1 MGGVGEVSVIEGGA
15 ISAGT
20 QVWAS
25 RIAAAHA
32 KSTAAVFEV
41 GRLLLEAKA
50 ALPHGEF
57 EAMVERDLPFKP
69 STARRLMIVAE
80 DGRLTDRAH
89 GHVLPPSWRT
99 LYELTKL
106 DDAQFAAGIERG
118 VIRADMERKDVKL
131 LTANGHTAPLREAEQ
146 TGTAEDLAAIAER
159 GIKFGNIYADPP
171 WLYGNQATRA
181 STGNHYGGM
190 SVDDICAL
198 PIADLAAET
207 AHLHLWTTNGFL
219 PDAFRVIEAWGF
231 TYKSCLVWVKPQMG
245 IGNYWRVS
253 HEFLLLGT
261 RGQCVFPEK
270 NHKSWLEAERGRHS
284 AKPAEI
290 RHIIERVSPT
300 PRLELFGRAAQ
311 PGWIVWGNEVSRDL
325 LTRDVEAMVAA

>member
-1 MGGVGEVSVIEGGA
+1 MLTRQQHALLPGA
-15 ISAGT
+15 VSAGA
-20 QVWAS
+20 QAWAG
-25 RIAAAHA
+25 RITSAVQ
-32 KSTAAVFEV
+32 KSAEAIFEV
-41 GRLLLEAKA
+41 GRLLIEAKA

-57 EAMVERDLPFKP
+57 EAMVENSLPFKA
-69 STARRLMIVAE
+69 SSAQRLMIVAR
-80 DGRLTDRAH
+80 DGRLANPAH
-89 GHVLPPSWRT
+89 VQLLPASWGT

-106 DDAQFAAGIERG
+106 DDQQFAAGIERG
-118 VIRADMERKDVKL
+118 VIRADMERKHVKQ
-131 LTANGHTAPLREAEQ
+131 LTVSGYVAPAREADQ

-159 GIKFGNIYADPP
+159 GVKFGNIYADPP

-181 STGNHYGGM
+181 STDNHYVGM

-198 PIADLAAET
+198 PVADLAAET

-219 PDAFRVIEAWGF
+219 PEAFRVIEAWGF
-231 TYKSCLVWVKPQMG
+231 TYKSCLVWIKPQMG

-261 RGQCVFPEK
+261 RGQCVFTEH
-270 NHKSWLEAERGRHS
+270 NHMSWLQAERGRHS

-290 RHIIERVSPT
+290 RHIIERVSPS

-325 LTRDVEAMVAA
+325 LTRDVEALVAA